1 MKKFLF
7 MLLLCG
13 CVRHVYAMEPVTVR
27 MGQPDSTYEVS
38 QTTITIASTTV
49 TTIAAVSGYREVHIS
64 NLANAGTTI
73 YYRIDGSTASIPT
86 VGFPIAPTER
96 DHKIE
101 SNAVISLQ
109 LAAGSGVTTL
119 SNVPTKTLKK

>member
-7 MLLLCG
+7 MLLLAG
-13 CVRHVYAMEPVTVR
+13 CVRSIQAMEPVTVR

-38 QTTITIASTTV
+38 QSTIALSSTTV

-64 NLANAGTTI
+64 NFATTSTTI
-73 YYRIDGSTASIPT
+73 YYRIDGSTLSIPT

-109 LAAGSGVTTL
+109 LGTGVSAL
-119 SNVPTKTLKK
+119 SNIPTKTLRK

>member
-7 MLLLCG
+7 ALFLCG
-13 CVRHVYAMEPVTVR
+13 LVRAAYAMDPVTVR
-27 MGQPDSTYEVS
+27 MGQPDSTWEIS
-38 QTTITIASTTV
+38 QSTITVSSATV
-49 TTIAAVSGYREVHIS
+49 TTIAAVTGYRVVHIS
-64 NLANAGTTI
+64 NLASSGTTI

-96 DHKIE
+96 DHAIE

-109 LAAGSGVTTL
+109 LTSGAPGTTL
-119 SNVPTKTLKK
+119 NNVPTKTLRK